1 MLRAL
6 FFIVVLLLLSA
17 PVYSQFGPRDGTN
30 LTPIDLQRIKVGD
43 EAPDFTLEN
52 IDGRAI
58 SLSAFRAKKNVI
70 LVFYRGH
77 W

>member
-6 FFIVVLLLLSA
+6 FTVVLLLLSSPA
-17 PVYSQFGPRDGTN
+17 YSQFGPKDTTS
-30 LTPIDLQRIKVGD
+30 LPPTDLKRINIGD

-58 SLSAFRAKKNVI
+58 SLSDFRAKKNVI